1 MLERAEERGYLV
13 YMKIYYLSE
22 ELAKES
28 RDNFKE
34 YLSSTEVEQS

>member
-13 YMKIYYLSE
+13 YMKIYYLPE

-28 RDNFKE
+28 RDNLKE
-34 YLSSTEVEQS
+34 YLSSTEEEQS